1 MGDPHEKIMRFPIIS
16 PTSFLTMM
24 IVIPVIVVGLY
35 GVSIFEEEL
44 LDIKLEALEALALDK
59 ENELL
64 SLIELRSE
72 QVVMLA
78 RLIEPESQDIED
90 IQYHI
95 DSVSS
100 KNLGTNAID
109 IITITDETGK
119 IIASSEKSL
128 IGENVES
135 SYIDTY
141 QKTGKNFVGFET
153 SQQSGNHY
161 QTYVSK
167 IKNITTNNSEGYA
180 IIQVQPIV
188 LNDFTSDELISELDL
203 ARLDFVNSDY
213 LALTQ
218 VNEDPT
224 TLLSLTMKSD
234 ALVDCF
240 NGVDTYG
247 EFVNYQNKEVF
258 GVVEYI
264 DTLDWCMVLEA
275 DLDVVLSDVNS
286 FKNILYGL
294 LVGLV
299 ALAIFL
305 NVFVNRRIEFAKK
318 EKEEFAAMIT
328 HDLKQTIFPVRYASN
343 LLKESK
349 FGKLSTEQLACV
361 QDIDEVVVKQISMM
375 DAMLSAQKIG
385 AKAISYIMNSL
396 IAKDVILEAIKN
408 NEPLMGSKNIKL
420 FSLLDEN
427 FRIFADRKYVLEIL
441 TNLILNSYDFVSEKG
456 VIEVGAT
463 KQDAFVTF
471 FVKDNGKGIPKDKI
485 DNIFK
490 PYGKIVSDMKRNFG
504 GTGLGLAVSK
514 ALVEGMG
521 GKIWV
526 ESEVDKETT
535 FYFLV
540 PSSSREFTE
549 RTYHKMINDAIKK
562 TQSV

>member
-1 MGDPHEKIMRFPIIS
+1 
-16 PTSFLTMM
+16 MM

-135 SYIDTY
+135 SFIDTY

>member
-1 MGDPHEKIMRFPIIS
+1 
-16 PTSFLTMM
+16 M

-224 TLLSLTMKSD
+224 TSLSLTMKSD

-247 EFVNYQNKEVF
+247 EFVNYQNKDVF